1 MPDASRPAPSVPAAP
16 AEVVRLPSLAMLGTG
31 SMNGAILGGLLQPGV
46 EVDGDVRVTTRSAA
60 SATTLGER
68 DGVTASSV
76 EEDAD
81 ANRRAVRGARVVIV
95 GVKPHMVPDLLREIA
110 DDLDPGAL
118 VISVAAGVTIATFE
132 SLLPEQV
139 AVLRSMPNTPS
150 LVGRGVT
157 GLAAGTRSTPEDLA
171 VARAV
176 FATVGDV
183 VEVPEERIDAL
194 STISGS
200 GPAYVFLLIEELTRT
215 AEAKGFTPDEARVLV
230 QGTFRG
236 AVELLAASD
245 DEPAQLRRRVTS
257 PKGTTERAVEVL
269 QAADLSG
276 LFDRATDAALARA
289 RELAAG

>member
-1 MPDASRPAPSVPAAP
+1 
-16 AEVVRLPSLAMLGTG
+16 MLGTG
-31 SMNGAILGGLLQPGV
+31 SMNGAVLGGLLQPGV

-60 SATTLGER
+60 SAAVLGSRE
-68 DGVTASSV
+68 GVAAASV
-76 EEDAD
+76 EEDVD
-81 ANRRAVRGARVVIV
+81 ANRRAVRGARIVVV
-95 GVKPHMVPDLLREIA
+95 GVKPHLVPDLLREVA
-110 DDLDPGAL
+110 DDLEPGAL
-118 VISVAAGVTIATFE
+118 VISVAAGVTVATFE
-132 SLLPEQV
+132 SLLPEHV
-139 AVLRSMPNTPS
+139 AVVRSMPNTPS

-157 GLAAGTRSTPEDLA
+157 GLAAGTRSTPDDLA
-171 VARAV
+171 LARSV

-183 VEVPEERIDAL
+183 VEVPEDRIDAL

-200 GPAYVFLLIEELTRT
+200 GPAYVFLLIEELTRA
-215 AEAKGFTPDEARVLV
+215 AEAKGFSPEEARVLV

-245 DEPAQLRRRVTS
+245 DEPAELRRRVTS

>member
-1 MPDASRPAPSVPAAP
+1 MPDASRPTPSAP

-31 SMNGAILGGLLQPGV
+31 SMNGAVLGGLLQPGV

-60 SATTLGER
+60 SAAVLGSRE
-68 DGVTASSV
+68 GVAAASV

-81 ANRRAVRGARVVIV
+81 ANRRAVRGARIVVV
-95 GVKPHMVPDLLREIA
+95 GVKPHLVPDLLREVA
-110 DDLDPGAL
+110 DDLEPGAL
-118 VISVAAGVTIATFE
+118 VISVAAGVTVATFE
-132 SLLPEQV
+132 SLLPEHV
-139 AVLRSMPNTPS
+139 AVVRSMPNTPS

-157 GLAAGTRSTPEDLA
+157 GLAAGTRSTPNDLA
-171 VARAV
+171 LARSV

-183 VEVPEERIDAL
+183 VEVPEGRIDAL

-215 AEAKGFTPDEARVLV
+215 AEAKGFSPDEARVLV

-245 DEPAQLRRRVTS
+245 DEPAELRRRVTS